1 MNFSVNAVTFIRFSS
16 LQWRS
21 PLRGKQS
28 GTERDLSLITDTKE
42 LYFWFVWRR
51 SVLPGNQKRGRKMT
65 LDNIKRE
72 AINFVGLKT
81 RIS

>member
-1 MNFSVNAVTFIRFSS
+1 MDFSVNVATFIRVYS
-16 LQWRS
+16 LQWLS
-21 PLRGKQS
+21 LSRGKQS

-65 LDNIKRE
+65 LDNVKKE
-72 AINFVGLKT
+72 EINFVGLKA